1 MRLNGELQQDTQL
14 KIAAVSSVRKCAAT
28 MGSQAENLT
37 QSLPELAMDAPLR
50 AKALELGSALKD
62 TSDRVMFELALLQT
76 ELSDDEADGS
86 AAVQR
91 LSGLEAAMLGVV
103 ADATDLV
110 EQLENAAER
119 DETLEPAFVLVIEAV
134 GVLLQELQRAK
145 SATAALGA
153 RLPLAGRSP

>member
-1 MRLNGELQQDTQL
+1 MKGELQQDSQL
-14 KIAAVSSVRKCAAT
+14 TTAALSAVRKCADT
-28 MGSQAENLT
+28 MGSKAVNLT
-37 QSLPELAMDAPLR
+37 QSLPELPMDASLR
-50 AKALELGSALKD
+50 AKALELGAALKD

-76 ELSDDEADGS
+76 ELSDDKADRS

-119 DETLEPAFVLVIEAV
+119 DETHERAFVLVIEAV

-153 RLPLAGRSP
+153 RLPTAGRSP